1 MLETMKLLGS
11 TKSEINKNEI
21 GENVPNLEIIEVI
34 LLIIIIKE
42 IEESCIHLFL
52 ITLCEAPLQTG
63 YFCPVFSRLQT
74 VNGKKIVL
82 LTSTYP

>member
-11 TKSEINKNEI
+11 TKSEINKNEN
-21 GENVPNLEIIEVI
+21 GENGPNLEITEVI

-52 ITLCEAPLQTG
+52 I
-63 YFCPVFSRLQT
+63 SRL
-74 VNGKKIVL
+74 VNYHIFFKKKFPQNLHIL
-82 LTSTYP
+82 KCALQIKILIL